1 MKIVPE
7 VGATCYDPDAGQN
20 SCPSTNSVTQS
31 VTPAGV
37 DLWDD
42 HFRDPAAA
50 YVRALDLLQGD
61 QIDECA
67 AAWAELTIGYHHLF
81 FTPRP
86 TEAREW
92 LTRARLR
99 FSRLSERRGELLAD
113 TGGARLMIVEQ
124 ALLPARE
131 RLLAIYAEAQE
142 LLPPTDR
149 FWVANALGAAYYFT
163 DHIAEA
169 IRYLHEA
176 LEMLRVIAPS
186 PQLPA
191 IMSNLAAALVTVGD
205 YDPARELAQDALGLL
220 QHYNNPQ
227 LLLFA
232 RANLAESLL
241 GLGER
246 DDALAA
252 VDAMLDAAD
261 AVPRRA
267 AQNHYCAIAAET
279 YALHSHF
286 AEAERCVAVAK
297 AIHDEYMGGYNEV
310 HFRWATAAL
319 AAARDSDD
327 TAIDALLQAV
337 AVADR
342 VKHLPTLCKAH
353 ERLAQRYAILG
364 RFEAAYRHQQQF
376 ISAQTQRLASRASAK
391 YYLLKI
397 QHELR
402 HATNELDRAE
412 RQRQESDALNRQLER
427 LNAEL
432 QQKVHEVEE
441 LQARLAVEAMHDPLT
456 QLFNRRYL
464 DAMLPGLIANAA
476 RRGAPLALALI
487 DLDHFKEVND
497 RYGHPAGD
505 LVLKHIGRLFS
516 TSLRLSDVFYRYGG
530 EEFCVAL
537 PDTDGAAAQKALA
550 ALASRLRA
558 LTIDW
563 DGQRLDG
570 FTFSAGVAV
579 YPAHGQTVADLVASA
594 DRALY
599 EAKGSGR
606 DRVLMAAPLPAA
618 DRGIR
623 RKTSSAA

>member
-1 MKIVPE
+1 M
-7 VGATCYDPDAGQN
+7 
-20 SCPSTNSVTQS
+20 
-31 VTPAGV
+31 TPAAV

-50 YVRALDLLQGD
+50 YARALDLLQGD
-61 QIDECA
+61 QLDESA

-99 FSRLSERRGELLAD
+99 FSRLSDRRGELLAD

-163 DHIAEA
+163 DQIDEA

-205 YDPARELAQDALGLL
+205 YKPARELAQDALGLL

-227 LLLFA
+227 LPLFA

-241 GLGER
+241 GIGER
-246 DDALAA
+246 DEALAA

-286 AEAERCVAVAK
+286 AEAERASLSPRPSTTNT
-297 AIHDEYMGGYNEV
+297 GGWRSS
-310 HFRWATAAL
+310 FSLATAAR
-319 AAARDSDD
+319 AAARDADG
-327 TAIDALLQAV
+327 LQSTRCCKPSPWPTDQA
-337 AVADR
+337 
-342 VKHLPTLCKAH
+342 PTLCKAH
-353 ERLAQRYAILG
+353 ERLAQRYAMLG

-376 ISAQTQRLASRASAK
+376 IAAQTQRPRAAPAQ

-412 RQRQESDALNRQLER
+412 RQRQERRLNRQLER
-427 LNAEL
+427 LNTEL

-464 DAMLPGLIANAA
+464 DAMLPGSSPTPRAV
-476 RRGAPLALALI
+476 RRWRSP
-487 DLDHFKEVND
+487 
-497 RYGHPAGD
+497 
-505 LVLKHIGRLFS
+505 
-516 TSLRLSDVFYRYGG
+516 
-530 EEFCVAL
+530 
-537 PDTDGAAAQKALA
+537 
-550 ALASRLRA
+550 
-558 LTIDW
+558 
-563 DGQRLDG
+563 
-570 FTFSAGVAV
+570 
-579 YPAHGQTVADLVASA
+579 
-594 DRALY
+594 
-599 EAKGSGR
+599 
-606 DRVLMAAPLPAA
+606 
-618 DRGIR
+618 
-623 RKTSSAA
+623 